1 MIKEPRENLNS
12 EGVETEP
19 LKVIEGLPAQEE
31 ELKLEMSPEEKVDTA
46 LERQEAQLSFRE
58 KNCDKK
64 ILSGFRK
71 WLGIATVMGASLLA
85 VGCNAEKPSS
95 GFTDNTH
102 QNVEQRV
109 KNAKAQIEWNKKMKN
124 YKPSEETKKF
134 AKEMQESQIVQ
145 PIQEESGFID
155 KDNNIERPS
164 NNVEQGPSGR
174 VMNPED
180 L

>member
-1 MIKEPRENLNS
+1 MIKESRENLNN
-12 EGVETEP
+12 ENVESEP
-19 LKVIEGLPAQEE
+19 LKIIKDFPEQPEVRL
-31 ELKLEMSPEEKVDTA
+31 ELSPVEKIDVA
-46 LERQEAQLSFRE
+46 LEKQDAQLNFRE
-58 KNCDKK
+58 RNCDKNT
-64 ILSGFRK
+64 LSGFKK
-71 WLGIATVMGASLLA
+71 WLGVATVMGASLLA
-85 VGCNAEKPSS
+85 VGCSAEKSND
-95 GFTDNTH
+95 GFTDNAH
-102 QNVEQRV
+102 QNVQQRL